1 MKRSSSRRRCS
12 GGQALIEFALVL
24 PLLALLVIN
33 VVNFGGMLYAWV
45 TVSNAA
51 RAGADY
57 LMMGAS
63 YYSVASP
70 AFSTVAARVADD
82 LTPLPNAGT
91 AHVKVCTYNS
101 SSTATCTGTGG
112 FTPPADPETSCPGC
126 YTVGTVDVT
135 YTYTP
140 YISIWN
146 FQRLG
151 ISLTTLPTSIH
162 RQAVVRMIGN

>member
-1 MKRSSSRRRCS
+1 
-12 GGQALIEFALVL
+12 
-24 PLLALLVIN
+24 
-33 VVNFGGMLYAWV
+33 VNFGGMLYAWV

-57 LMMGAS
+57 LMMGNS
-63 YYSVASP
+63 YFSGRKAP
-70 AFSTVAARVADD
+70 AFSTVVTRVTDD
-82 LTPLPNAGT
+82 LAPLPNAGT

-112 FTPPADPETSCPGC
+112 FTPPADPETTCPTC

-135 YTYTP
+135 YSYMP
-140 YISIWN
+140 YISIWD

-151 ISLTTLPTSIH
+151 VHLTTPPATIH
-162 RQAVVRMIGN
+162 RQAVVRMVGN